1 MRLCLGY
8 PLLCVYNYI
17 LAERGNEMKKN
28 ENNAHVFKFGSLLYP
43 KTKVTLE
50 YDHLKI
56 EQNKRKQII
65 KFIDI
70 AKVYHQKGDAT
81 DSTTGKICF
90 SEKDGLSLRDIL
102 LLDQAFTYPPKQL
115 PQAEKFLELL
125 EGIPLEEVQ
134 GLGEE
139 AVKFHEEQQKQALD
153 LAAPPQGTD
162 NLGLAEFDETNRVA
176 RFFTGY
182 AAGGWEEVPFELIR
196 GYEVEEDGET
206 KVASGAKAAAI
217 GTVLF
222 GPAGM
227 VAGAI
232 IGNGKEKEF
241 ANSLNLAVML
251 KGRTTIRITFL
262 SKPTKKNSSNYQQ
275 AVDSLE
281 LIANYLSPIISENA
295 SKEEVSEAIEKNR
308 SDNRHLSSS
317 SIGDIREFKVLLDE
331 GIITQKEFDQKKREL
346 LGL

>member
-1 MRLCLGY
+1 M
-8 PLLCVYNYI
+8 N
-17 LAERGNEMKKN
+17 KN
-28 ENNAHVFKFGSLLYP
+28 EDYSKVFKFGSLLYP
-43 KTKVTLE
+43 KSKVTLE

-70 AKVYHQKGDAT
+70 LKVYHQKGSTT

-90 SEKDGLSLRDIL
+90 SNKNELSLRDLL

-125 EGIPLEEVQ
+125 EGIPTEEVQ

-139 AVKFHEEQQKQALD
+139 AVKFYEEQQKQALD
-153 LAAPPQGTD
+153 LATPPQGTD
-162 NLGLAEFDETNRVA
+162 NLGLAEFDETNKVA

-182 AAGGWEEVPFELIR
+182 AEGGWEEVPFELIR

-241 ANSLNLAVML
+241 ADSLNLAVML
-251 KGRTTIRITFL
+251 KGRTTIRVQFL
-262 SKPTKKNSSNYQQ
+262 SKRTKKNSSKYQQ

-281 LIANYLSPIISENA
+281 LITTYLNPIIGGNV
-295 SKEEVSEAIEKNR
+295 SKEEVSETVVEKIEPTSSPNRPLRSEIFENLKLCWTKVSSLKKSLTGRKKNY
-308 SDNRHLSSS
+308 
-317 SIGDIREFKVLLDE
+317 
-331 GIITQKEFDQKKREL
+331 
-346 LGL
+346 